1 MIRLLIR
8 LGIMLLA
15 NAVGLIVAAA
25 VLPDMTITGAAFIIA
40 VAIFTFVEVLADP
53 LFTKMSLRSVPALRV
68 GVALVTTL
76 VGLIITT
83 WLSSGLQIH
92 GLSTWLFATVIVWL
106 AALIA
111 GLILPI
117 FLVKKAV
124 DSRGGR

>member
-1 MIRLLIR
+1 MPLP
-8 LGIMLLA
+8 
-15 NAVGLIVAAA
+15 VAWSTQ
-25 VLPDMTITGAAFIIA
+25 VI
-40 VAIFTFVEVLADP
+40 VEVLADP
-53 LFTKMSLRSVPALRV
+53 LFTKMSLRSVPALRG